1 LDCCILNPLMA
12 FKTFFSG
19 GPIARTVHIRLDQ
32 NALELAWKQQTTRV
46 VTIWRSRCLV
56 QQNAAVLLPPARL
69 GQSIRLADSIYLG
82 QLEGQHIFATALD
95 SEPAA
100 NSLDEGAFASFRTLM
115 AQLPAEDAAL
125 LAYAKGMIEWQQ
137 RHVYCGRCGAP
148 NRPESG
154 GFTMVCTDS
163 ECHHRSFPRIDPAI
177 IVLVTT
183 ADLCLLG
190 RQMGWPAARY
200 STIAGF
206 VEPGESLEDAVAREV
221 HEETNVIVSHTQYM
235 GSQPWPFPGAIMIG
249 FHATAGTKAIELND
263 GELADAR
270 WFSRAEIAT
279 AAISLPPVNSI
290 AFQLIESWFDAA
302 DGPRLR
308 TLNLSSDFSRQT
320 DGA

>member
-1 LDCCILNPLMA
+1 MA

-19 GPIARTVHIRLDQ
+19 GPIARTTHIRLDQ
-32 NALELAWKQQTTRV
+32 NALELAWSQQTTRV
-46 VTIWRSRCLV
+46 VTLWRSRCLV
-56 QQNAAVLLPPARL
+56 QQDAAVLLPLARL
-69 GQSIRLADSIYLG
+69 GQSVRLADSIYLG
-82 QLEGQHIFATALD
+82 QLDGQHIFAAALD
-95 SEPAA
+95 RAPAA
-100 NSLDEGAFASFRTLM
+100 NGLDEGAFASFRTLM
-115 AQLPAEDAAL
+115 VHLPAADAAL

-137 RHVYCGRCGAP
+137 RHIYCGCCGSP

-154 GFTMVCTDS
+154 GFTMICTNAD
-163 ECHHRSFPRIDPAI
+163 CQHRSFPRTDPAI

-190 RQMGWPAARY
+190 RQMAWPDARY

-221 HEETNVIVSHTQYM
+221 HEETNIRVSHTQYM

-249 FHATAGTKAIELND
+249 FHATAATKAIELND

-279 AAISLPPVNSI
+279 AAIALPPVNSI
-290 AFQLIESWFDAA
+290 AFQLIESWFDAG

-308 TLNLSSDFSRQT
+308 TLNLSSDFSRQP